1 MYVGNSLYCIGKG
14 LGCGLSKQYS
24 DIVMESN
31 GEKKEETKTGD
42 EVVAK
47 VVKNAGLKVVS
58 K

>member
-24 DIVMESN
+24 DIVKGTNE
-31 GEKKEETKTGD
+31 EKQDKMTGD